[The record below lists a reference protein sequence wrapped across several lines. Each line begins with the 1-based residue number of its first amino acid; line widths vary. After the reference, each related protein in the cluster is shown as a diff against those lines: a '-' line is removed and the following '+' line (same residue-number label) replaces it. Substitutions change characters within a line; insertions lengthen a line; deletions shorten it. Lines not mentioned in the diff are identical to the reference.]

1 MVHIKVLVFAALIFV
16 TTSGAEA
23 QRVLMLHSP
32 GKEKHYFYKV
42 GDRLEVQ
49 TGTPSFKLSG
59 SIIQISDTFCLL
71 DNKLPVVYSNVYKVY
86 RQRAFFRIFSAKKLF
101 YSSLLYS
108 GISVTNHALHEEP
121 LFDASIPI
129 VSGTGLIAAF
139 LSYKLNK
146 KSLKAPVWKF
156 KVLDL

>member
-1 MVHIKVLVFAALIFV
+1 MVHIKVLIFTAFVFVSIA
-16 TTSGAEA
+16 GAEA

-32 GKEKHYFYKV
+32 GKQKHYFYKV

-71 DNKLPVVYSNVYKVY
+71 DNKLPVVYSNVCKVY
-86 RQRAFFRIFSAKKLF
+86 RQRAFFKIFNAKKLF
-101 YSSLLYS
+101 YSSVLYS
-108 GISVTNHALHEEP
+108 GISVTNHALHGEP

-139 LSYKLNK
+139 LSYKLNN
-146 KSLKAPVWKF
+146 KALRASVWKF